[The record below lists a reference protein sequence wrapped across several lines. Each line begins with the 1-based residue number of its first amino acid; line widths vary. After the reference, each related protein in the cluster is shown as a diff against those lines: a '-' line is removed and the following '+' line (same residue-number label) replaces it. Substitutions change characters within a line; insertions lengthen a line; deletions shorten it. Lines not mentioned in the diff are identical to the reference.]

1 MGEFSGL
8 SYGQIENI
16 ANTLNSKADAMNSLL
31 NEISTQLKKVG
42 SDGTWSGTSASA
54 SLEEF
59 EKLMAKFPEFVDA
72 VKSCST
78 KLNSVVSTYKAV
90 DQKVMG
96 L

>member
-1 MGEFSGL
+1 ML
-8 SYGQIENI
+8 IYDVDKIEN
-16 ANTLNSKADAMNSLL
+16 LY
-31 NEISTQLKKVG
+31 Q
-42 SDGTWSGTSASA
+42 
-54 SLEEF
+54 EF

-78 KLNSVVSTYKAV
+78 KLNNVVSTYKAV

>member
-8 SYGQIENI
+8 SYAQIENI

-31 NEISTQLKKVG
+31 NEISTQLNKVG
-42 SDGTWSGTSASA
+42 TDGTWSGTSASA
-54 SLEEF
+54 AIEEYQ
-59 EKLMAKFPEFVDA
+59 KLMAKFPEFVDA
-72 VKSCST
+72 VKACST
-78 KLNSVVSTYKAV
+78 KLNTVVNTYKAV

>member
-16 ANTLNSKADAMNSLL
+16 ANTLNSKSDAMNSLL

-59 EKLMAKFPEFVDA
+59 EKSK
-72 VKSCST
+72 
-78 KLNSVVSTYKAV
+78 N
-90 DQKVMG
+90 
-96 L
+96 